1 MHNTHGTEHDIVRQT
16 QVNEGT
22 PNSDVESERHPM
34 PPDGVLLASKAVWRW
49 GALGGLFVV
58 LVTCGLFDRAT
69 IERMLGGSAPWTQL
83 LTYVVLAAVTAWAG
97 GLWASLHKPLHSA
110 MLAFQ
115 LGVLAPGAIHAL
127 IGATNVSAADI
138 HVQLNDLLVSKAY
151 AHSQSLGPTTFGQS
165 LGPTTVECI
174 IKALVKRPC

>member
-1 MHNTHGTEHDIVRQT
+1 
-16 QVNEGT
+16 
-22 PNSDVESERHPM
+22 
-34 PPDGVLLASKAVWRW
+34 
-49 GALGGLFVV
+49 
-58 LVTCGLFDRAT
+58 
-69 IERMLGGSAPWTQL
+69 
-83 LTYVVLAAVTAWAG
+83 
-97 GLWASLHKPLHSA
+97 

-165 LGPTTVECI
+165 LGPTTFGQSLGPTTVECI